1 LLGQDSPSHSR
12 SFGVV
17 GVRDGSAVVVG
28 AVVKGSVD
36 DEAIPGASVE
46 SKVSI
51 APESEGEVGVVL
63 LETWRVGV

>member
-1 LLGQDSPSHSR
+1 
-12 SFGVV
+12 V